1 MNHVSKTLRPHSHY
15 CRLTFL
21 TTTKQGTNWQS
32 RTALVIMPA
41 LFTFAFTSERMLD
54 YKMQE
59 LANRNEHIRKSAAW
73 ANEKHAENVS
83 ATTNNNE
90 TFKGSS
96 SDTGTGTTESQLLEL
111 YRQSVISSGVRIVP
125 KLGPHHVIANFWQEH
140 PFRMLAAAA
149 VPAVGYIYY
158 GRNDGLQLQMKVMHT
173 RVMGQFTVL
182 ALLLSLMGFKEY
194 MDKNGKFI
202 TEEDAERRVMEMAE
216 VRQGLLRRLEMEKQH
231 QAEIDA
237 KRKQAHEEDI
247 KTGHVHHRKIKAHNK
262 TIQSQGEQVMKEI
275 ESV

>member
-1 MNHVSKTLRPHSHY
+1 MIAVERCHRIQ
-15 CRLTFL
+15 
-21 TTTKQGTNWQS
+21 QGTNWQS

-41 LFTFAFTSERMLD
+41 LFTFAFTAERMLD

-73 ANEKHAENVS
+73 ANEKHAENVKAS
-83 ATTNNNE
+83 NNNNNTST

-96 SDTGTGTTESQLLEL
+96 GSSSDNGTGTTESQLLDL
-111 YRQSVISSGVRIVP
+111 YRESVVNSGVRIVP

-158 GRNDGLQLQMKVMHT
+158 GRNEGLQLQMKVMHT

-237 KRKQAHEEDI
+237 KRKQAHEEDV
-247 KTGHVHHRKIKAHNK
+247 KTGHVHHRKNKAHNK
-262 TIQSQGEQVMKEI
+262 AIQSQGEQVMNEI

>member
-1 MNHVSKTLRPHSHY
+1 MT
-15 CRLTFL
+15 
-21 TTTKQGTNWQS
+21 
-32 RTALVIMPA
+32 I
-41 LFTFAFTSERMLD
+41 FANL
-54 YKMQE
+54 QCG
-59 LANRNEHIRKSAAW
+59 ANQ
-73 ANEKHAENVS
+73 KHAENVGAS
-83 ATTNNNE
+83 NANKNAST

-96 SDTGTGTTESQLLEL
+96 SDSSTATTESQLLDL
-111 YRQSVISSGVRIVP
+111 YRESVVNSGVRIVP

-149 VPAVGYIYY
+149 VPAVGYIYF
-158 GRNDGLQLQMKVMHT
+158 GRNEGLQLQMKVMHT

-202 TEEDAERRVMEMAE
+202 TEEDAALRVMEMAE

-237 KRKQAHEEDI
+237 TRKQAHEEDV
-247 KTGHVHHRKIKAHNK
+247 KTGHVHHHHKNKARSNI
-262 TIQSQGEQVMKEI
+262 IQAQGEQVMKEV
-275 ESV
+275 ESL